1 MRKSLVAALLAAC
14 VPTILSAQTPT
25 PSQTKTATPTQ
36 SPYPAPAKYFV
47 HLHAG
52 AQAGSQD
59 MSRRTDFSLY
69 DETATFEGDQESGG
83 GGLIDFGGAAR
94 LYRNYGVGISYAQF
108 GSSGDS
114 SFSGSLPHPL
124 FYDQP
129 RSFNGS
135 AAVDH
140 EERAVHIQAL
150 WFIPFTD
157 KVDFTV
163 GIGPSFFTVEQGF
176 ARSFE
181 FGETPPDFSSVTIDT
196 VEVVTAKESGVGFN
210 LGGSMTYAITPRIG
224 ASAMM
229 RYSHGSL
236 TFGLGSGQTVEGDA
250 GGFQLGV
257 GVGLRFSNLRF
268 W

>member
-14 VPTILSAQTPT
+14 VPTVLSAQTPT
-25 PSQTKTATPTQ
+25 PSQTKPATRTQ

-47 HLHAG
+47 HLHGG

-59 MSRRTDFSLY
+59 MSRTTDFTLY
-69 DETATFEGDQESGG
+69 DEAARFESDQESGG
-83 GGLIDFGGAAR
+83 GGLIDIGGAAR

-108 GSSGDS
+108 GSSGDAA
-114 SFSGSLPHPL
+114 FSGSLPHPL

-129 RSFNGS
+129 RSFSGS
-135 AAVDH
+135 AAVEH
-140 EERAVHIQAL
+140 KERAVHVQAL

-163 GIGPSFFTVEQGF
+163 GLGPSFFTAEQGF

-210 LGGSMTYAITPRIG
+210 LGGSMTYAINPRIG

-229 RYSHGSL
+229 RYSRGSL
-236 TFGLGSGQTVEGDA
+236 NFGLGSGQTVEGDA
-250 GGFQLGV
+250 GGFQIGV
-257 GVGLRFSNLRF
+257 GIGYRF
-268 W
+268 